1 VESAGFYDQLIA
13 MLVDL
18 FTTRAEERD
27 EESGE

>member
-1 VESAGFYDQLIA
+1 LRAVDSAGFYDQLIA

-27 EESGE
+27 